1 MNFYALNETPING
14 WATRQGFAEADL
26 SLVVTGKSATV
37 RLGSGRAD
45 MVLNATGNGTRRT
58 FGTGAADLVLNASG
72 NGTRRTF
79 GEAEALMELAAGG
92 DGKVTQVVGGT
103 ATLMLTWN
111 KGMGGKLIYG
121 KGDAKLE
128 LDLLGDG
135 RAATGRA
142 GEGAAFMFLL
152 AEGSGIVRTPLKGAG
167 LVDMWLYP
175 TGVPR
180 LITQNGGAVEMML
193 RAAAHERVGAHVHGS
208 GDVRMLLEF
217 LRTDAGSYHRVD
229 GGGGA
234 LMELEFD
241 VRDQRVVV
249 LPGSFYP
256 APRARG
262 LRVDH
267 ENRALRV
274 PRPQRELEIAEA

>member
-1 MNFYALNETPING
+1 MNLYALNETPING
-14 WATRQGFAEADL
+14 WATRQGFAEAAMQL
-26 SLVVTGKSATV
+26 AVTGKSANV
-37 RLGSGRAD
+37 LLGAGRAD
-45 MVLNATGNGTRRT
+45 MVLNVTGNGTRRT
-58 FGTGAADLVLNASG
+58 FGAGAADLVLNVSG

-79 GEAEALMELAAGG
+79 GTADALMELAAAG

-111 KGMGGKLIYG
+111 KGIGGKLIYG
-121 KGDAKLE
+121 EGDAALE

-142 GEGAAFMFLL
+142 GEGAAFMYLL
-152 AEGSGIVRTPLKGAG
+152 ADGWGLSRTPLKGDG
-167 LVDMWLYP
+167 LADMWLYP

-180 LITQNGGAVEMML
+180 LITQNGGAAEMML
-193 RAAAHERVGAHVHGS
+193 RASARERVAAHVYGS
-208 GDVRMLLEF
+208 GDARMLLEF
-217 LRTDAGSYHRVD
+217 LRTDPNSYHRVD
-229 GGGGA
+229 GAGGA
-234 LMELEFD
+234 LLELEFD

-274 PRPQRELEIAEA
+274 PRPQRELAIAEA